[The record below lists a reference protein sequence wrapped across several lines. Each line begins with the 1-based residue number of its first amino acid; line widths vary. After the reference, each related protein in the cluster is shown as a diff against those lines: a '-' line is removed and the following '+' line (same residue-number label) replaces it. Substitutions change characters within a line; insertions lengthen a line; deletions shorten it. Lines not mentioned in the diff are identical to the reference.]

1 MFYVQCKNTEEVAI
15 DWVDEAVCH
24 QGFIKLFIS
33 LLYFRQEIPQ
43 PLTLFRGTYPMH
55 LGIASPSHTHVHCT
69 LLKFTPCSRQH
80 AV

>member
-24 QGFIKLFIS
+24 QGLIKLFIS
-33 LLYFRQEIPQ
+33 LLYFRQEIPNPFNSVQ
-43 PLTLFRGTYPMH
+43 RHIPMH
-55 LGIASPSHTHVHCT
+55 LGIASPSHTHVHRT
-69 LLKFTPCSRQH
+69 LPKFTPCSRQC